1 MRSGTKERDD
11 GLPRFVCFLFE
22 LIDFLIIFILVV
34 SMSDTKQRFFNLL
47 EILSF
52 RAARLLVTFEHYMPS
67 FLKPKRALNLMKERN
82 EFIRQ
87 LIQQELQENYSFEE
101 ILWCRNIINANDIS
115 KMEMG
120 VSVDLQAAIHR
131 FKLAHPTHSYIQD
144 INVLSLLP
152 YRTRCSNI
160 RNGTECGE
168 QLRVDFHMT
177 ALVVY
182 PTTIQPCTLYSGDCK
197 KCQRSYRISSI
208 YCLNEKKFIVTPE
221 ALAKNQYFHLSSGKL
236 VYSRELLVSFSS
248 DLVNG
253 HITFHGAAA
262 SLLSKV
268 SRLRSELGIKL
279 DAVQL
284 ARSLEAHWIYF
295 ELFNFIFMASME
307 TQIVAPRALF
317 SGEISKFL
325 NSSFTHLDAIL
336 IDKIIRNFI
345 SLSSNNNQ
353 YVQIIRDMF
362 SPDFTCFSF

>member
-1 MRSGTKERDD
+1 
-11 GLPRFVCFLFE
+11 
-22 LIDFLIIFILVV
+22 
-34 SMSDTKQRFFNLL
+34 
-47 EILSF
+47 
-52 RAARLLVTFEHYMPS
+52 
-67 FLKPKRALNLMKERN
+67 MKERN
-82 EFIRQ
+82 EFARQ
-87 LIQQELQENYSFEE
+87 LIRQELQENYSFEE
-101 ILWCRNIINANDIS
+101 ILRCRNIINANDIS

-120 VSVDLQAAIHR
+120 VCIDLQAAINR
-131 FKLAHPTHSYIQD
+131 FKLGHPTNPYIQD

-152 YRTRCSNI
+152 YRTQCNNI
-160 RNGTECGE
+160 RNGIECGD
-168 QLRVDFHMT
+168 QLRIDFHMT

-253 HITFHGAAA
+253 HITFHGAGA
-262 SLLSKV
+262 SLLSKM
-268 SRLRSELGIKL
+268 SRLQPELGIKL

-317 SGEISKFL
+317 SGEISKL
-325 NSSFTHLDAIL
+325 PNSSFMCLDIIL
-336 IDKIIRNFI
+336 IRALLC
-345 SLSSNNNQ
+345 LSRRF
-353 YVQIIRDMF
+353 QIIVDI
-362 SPDFTCFSF
+362 